1 MKKVLEIGG
10 FIAGAVLT
18 VFGIAAIVLA
28 INGNSTVSS
37 SLKQEKITGTPDMTP
52 AAIKKEAAGQ
62 PWATGTR
69 SRPTRSPARPST
81 AARPRAPSRSTCGS
95 TPSKRRAGSPT
106 LRWVGTP
113 LLCSSAGTNDT
124 TKAATKNGQP
134 VANSARDI
142 WVTETALTTALNVS
156 YMASQLALF
165 NIVGVALLL
174 AGIGFIVLDYAAL
187 HRRRAVTEA
196 VESAPPLKAT
206 RPAMVSG
213 FPPGSRGTVGRGAIR
228 APRCGVRG
236 ATGRLHGYLCCR
248 SFDGRRRGGRDPG
261 ADPCPPR
268 RTHEP
273 RAGEVCRGGDQ
284 RRPRCPRPGFVAG
297 VAIAGGGIALVNLAA
312 LALELACFRLGRR
325 RRCACAVAAST

>member
-62 PWATGTR
+62 PWATGYTF
-69 SRPTRSPARPST
+69 PTNSVAGKTIDSGST
-81 AARPRAPSRSTCGS
+81 ARTFAQYMRASTLEATGGL
-95 TPSKRRAGSPT
+95 TYAQMGRYATANGSP
-106 LRWVGTP
+106 
-113 LLCSSAGTNDT
+113 AGTNDT
-124 TKAATKNGQP
+124 TKAVMKNGQP

-165 NIVGVALLL
+165 SIVVGVALLL

-206 RPAMVSG
+206 RPAMVY
-213 FPPGSRGTVGRGAIR
+213 PPGSRERWGAER
-228 APRCGVRG
+228 SAPHGVVYG
-236 ATGRLHGYLCCR
+236 QLLVAYTGI
-248 SFDGRRRGGRDPG
+248 S
-261 ADPCPPR
+261 
-268 RTHEP
+268 
-273 RAGEVCRGGDQ
+273 
-284 RRPRCPRPGFVAG
+284 VA
-297 VAIAGGGIALVNLAA
+297 
-312 LALELACFRLGRR
+312 
-325 RRCACAVAAST
+325 AASTAGEEEAGILALTLARPVERTSLVLAKSAAVAISVALVALVPGSSLASPSQAGASPL